1 MLSETLF
8 TVKEAAEAYRL
19 SYWTIWDL
27 LKQGK
32 LVRTKIAGK
41 TFIRESEMQKLVRDV
56 KPRPKK
62 SRRAAAKR

>member
-1 MLSETLF
+1 MLTETLF
-8 TVKEAAEAYRL
+8 TVNEAAKAYRL
-19 SYWTIWDL
+19 SHWTIWDL

-56 KPRPKK
+56 TKKPKLAMK
-62 SRRAAAKR
+62 SRQG